1 MKSTH
6 FSGRTKEHRMSDHVY
21 KVIEV
26 AGSSAESSDAAVKR
40 AIEQASQS
48 VRNLRWFEIVEVRGH
63 IEDQKIAHWQVT
75 LKIGFRVDGS

>member
-1 MKSTH
+1 
-6 FSGRTKEHRMSDHVY
+6 MSDHVY

-75 LKIGFRVDGS
+75 LKIGFRVDDS

>member
-1 MKSTH
+1 
-6 FSGRTKEHRMSDHVY
+6 MSDHVY

>member
-1 MKSTH
+1 
-6 FSGRTKEHRMSDHVY
+6 MSDHVY
-21 KVIEV
+21 KVIEI

-40 AIEQASQS
+40 AIEQAAQS